1 MPPFFWLTPITRSR
15 HTSPANL
22 CTAPILC
29 REDAKQQTI
38 HGRTFWSINSTRF
51 GRNEVISKA
60 KEEKHYLG
68 STVMC
73 QDYDHQEGGGHRIA
87 PQPRGPAKEELPPN
101 FQLRTLP
108 ELFSDLTE
116 RTSAYAEDL
125 GARKQA
131 NSQEALKITAQ
142 VFGVVL
148 CITELSI
155 NQETR
160 CNNLNRMSKAGL
172 PKPQA

>member
-1 MPPFFWLTPITRSR
+1 MQYCEKNHHSGDAHCGTHIGTSGAQFFWLAPITRSR

-29 REDAKQQTI
+29 MEDAKGQTI
-38 HGRTFWSINSTRF
+38 HGRTFWSINSTRC

-68 STVMC
+68 SAVMC
-73 QDYDHQEGGGHRIA
+73 QDYDHQEGGSHRIA

-101 FQLRTLP
+101 FQSRTLP

-116 RTSAYAEDL
+116 RCASGKNSTLTLNEMSLPHAWEDR
-125 GARKQA
+125 G
-131 NSQEALKITAQ
+131 
-142 VFGVVL
+142 
-148 CITELSI
+148 
-155 NQETR
+155 
-160 CNNLNRMSKAGL
+160 
-172 PKPQA
+172 